1 MNLKLLSLGVAGA
14 ALLSACATNTPVDE
28 RAPVSVAT
36 PPPVVETAE
45 EEAKTGLSNIQV
57 IEASGGY
64 SAWLVSE
71 PAIPIVSINMAWSGG
86 ETSDPEGLTGAT
98 GLMTYMMNEGAGDLD
113 SNAYATRMEELNMSF
128 GCSSGDDW
136 TSCSMSTLSENFE
149 DAMEMVRMGLTET
162 RFDAAPY
169 ERAIEETLVALQRA
183 ETSPG
188 TLARRALY
196 ETIYPEGHPYARY
209 ATSETVQAVTVEDL
223 RAQRDNIMV
232 QDTLLITAVGDISE
246 ERLRAAM
253 ETTFSGLPVSGT
265 TVEVEDVVLLD
276 PPAEP
281 IVRDLPQPQSLVAFT
296 APGVDRDDPDF
307 FPAYVANY
315 ILGGGGFSARL
326 MDEIREKRGLT
337 YGIYTSLSSQD
348 HLARWSGSSQ
358 TMNERAG
365 ELIGRTQA
373 ELYRLA
379 TEGPT
384 EAELEDAKSY
394 LTGAYPL
401 GFDSNAKIAGQMMGV
416 RQEELGIDYFE
427 RRNELVNAVTI
438 EEVRR
443 VAAEYLMPENFTFV
457 VVGQPEELDMIGEYF
472 QDSLAPSVEEA
483 PAE

>member
-14 ALLSACATNTPVDE
+14 ALLSACATSTPVNE
-28 RAPVSVAT
+28 PAPVSVAT
-36 PPPVVETAE
+36 PPPVVETVE

-57 IEASGGY
+57 VEASGGY

-98 GLMTYMMNEGAGDLD
+98 GLMTYMMNEGAGELD

-128 GCSSGDDW
+128 GCTSGDDW

-149 DAMEMVRMGLTET
+149 EAMDMVRMGLTET
-162 RFDAAPY
+162 RFDAAPF
-169 ERAIEETLVALQRA
+169 ERSIEETLIALQRA
-183 ETSPG
+183 ETNPG

-209 ATSETVQAVTVEDL
+209 ATPDTVQAVTIDDL
-223 RAQRDNIMV
+223 RTQRDNIMV

-246 ERLRAAM
+246 ERLLAAM
-253 ETTFSGLPVSGT
+253 ESTFSGLPESGT
-265 TVEVEDVVLLD
+265 TAVVEDVVLLD
-276 PPAEP
+276 APAEP

-307 FPAYVANY
+307 FAAYVANY

-348 HLARWSGSSQ
+348 HLSRWSGSSQ

-416 RQEELGIDYFE
+416 RQDELGIDYFE

-438 EEVRR
+438 EEVRS

-472 QDSLAPSVEEA
+472 QDSLAPSAEEEA
-483 PAE
+483 AE